1 MSGDESDSPP
11 KETYIAYKIKTIF
24 EFTPG
29 AIHKLLRT
37 YKEKQSRQLI
47 PVDCFFDSK
56 LKLFVLWGD
65 QEACYGA
72 FKTFMDVLSVAAKDA
87 ITTIRYGDK
96 VEAPIKRS
104 PFSHLN
110 LGAVQWTEDVSDDDE
125 PDSHDERGDDD
136 FLLPVSSK
144 DLVTSSSKPIAEH
157 KYTETWDPKLS
168 TLDFSYVL
176 HPVDGYHFIK
186 QISRVTGCTLSPDK
200 VKKVV
205 KIGAG
210 SPASIKLALKK
221 LRKVLER
228 YCRGFESIEATLVN
242 PDEKKKF
249 EIRLVSLEK
258 QSELNRTTLYPHG
271 SKWAEIP
278 VENKFL
284 IRMAEYSPEAGKFL
298 NCKIEPRSLQE
309 RFACLTDPRHRWE
322 RYLESRGVWDGDAGD
337 SLAPST
343 FILGSALNRAGGFL
357 MGPESNSGDD
367 DGTPT
372 LDLCDPQLNF
382 DSRLGT
388 QPPYEMRANAAP
400 TVKPTIRTVRAKKSA
415 EQEKGIGFAIKG
427 NSDLLDGE
435 ITLESPTLSPTPAP
449 TRNQDHVFSFEGAF
463 SEIQRPPPTVIPT
476 TRTVRKPRAKKTDAG
491 APEVGTKTL
500 HRTMNQQ
507 APVRTKEGRSDLT
520 DGVDD
525 SKRYALG
532 CIVARIKVHSV
543 SRVTKYNVQ
552 KIQKIF
558 KSWYGFTFLSVTVA
572 NFAISFTH
580 VRGWRGHVK
589 FEASLGRIVL
599 TGVPR
604 TISRRGIEWG
614 DWESSVE
621 KLKEIKTHFTSVY
634 AHLLLFSGGTQ
645 YLPFYRVTR
654 EAHDVE
660 HVLDLKL
667 SRFEAMFS
675 GDLRSEEITY
685 EFHCDVESKNRIFVM
700 NAQTFD
706 VTCYNDVSDF
716 GTVYWAHPTRA
727 WDARIRLAGCK
738 VLDLE
743 TPGFAEFLAS
753 ISVRGGGSPPAVG
766 FDVKGTGITVNKVQY
781 RHMLR
786 YQVNKKVCLGHEID
800 LAVTEL
806 QDLQV
811 NRRSGPGRRYEAIS
825 TGKPAMAADE
835 RLSYLFSLV
844 PVEIE
849 KHLVENYNL
858 EVGEEVTWNTE
869 VLADRGGG
877 DGILK
882 ALISVVNTLV
892 QKTDDVGFDNNNMP
906 YQRSV

>member
-1 MSGDESDSPP
+1 
-11 KETYIAYKIKTIF
+11 
-24 EFTPG
+24 
-29 AIHKLLRT
+29 
-37 YKEKQSRQLI
+37 
-47 PVDCFFDSK
+47 
-56 LKLFVLWGD
+56 
-65 QEACYGA
+65 
-72 FKTFMDVLSVAAKDA
+72 
-87 ITTIRYGDK
+87 
-96 VEAPIKRS
+96 
-104 PFSHLN
+104 
-110 LGAVQWTEDVSDDDE
+110 
-125 PDSHDERGDDD
+125 
-136 FLLPVSSK
+136 
-144 DLVTSSSKPIAEH
+144 
-157 KYTETWDPKLS
+157 
-168 TLDFSYVL
+168 
-176 HPVDGYHFIK
+176 
-186 QISRVTGCTLSPDK
+186 
-200 VKKVV
+200 
-205 KIGAG
+205 
-210 SPASIKLALKK
+210 
-221 LRKVLER
+221 
-228 YCRGFESIEATLVN
+228 
-242 PDEKKKF
+242 
-249 EIRLVSLEK
+249 
-258 QSELNRTTLYPHG
+258 
-271 SKWAEIP
+271 
-278 VENKFL
+278 
-284 IRMAEYSPEAGKFL
+284 
-298 NCKIEPRSLQE
+298 
-309 RFACLTDPRHRWE
+309 
-322 RYLESRGVWDGDAGD
+322 
-337 SLAPST
+337 
-343 FILGSALNRAGGFL
+343 
-357 MGPESNSGDD
+357 
-367 DGTPT
+367 
-372 LDLCDPQLNF
+372 
-382 DSRLGT
+382 
-388 QPPYEMRANAAP
+388 
-400 TVKPTIRTVRAKKSA
+400 
-415 EQEKGIGFAIKG
+415 
-427 NSDLLDGE
+427 
-435 ITLESPTLSPTPAP
+435 
-449 TRNQDHVFSFEGAF
+449 
-463 SEIQRPPPTVIPT
+463 
-476 TRTVRKPRAKKTDAG
+476 VRKPRAKKTDAG

-525 SKRYALG
+525 SKR
-532 CIVARIKVHSV
+532 
-543 SRVTKYNVQ
+543 VTKYNVQ

-558 KSWYGFTFLSVTVA
+558 KSC
-572 NFAISFTH
+572 FTH

-621 KLKEIKTHFTSVY
+621 KLKEIKTHFTSV
-634 AHLLLFSGGTQ
+634 
-645 YLPFYRVTR
+645 VTR